1 MMSEQQQQ
9 IEHVELSIQEAKD
22 SIEKKQAL
30 IRLQN
35 NPDFK
40 LLIMEGYF
48 QKEAA
53 RCVHALADPSLQ
65 DDTQQKLLT
74 NMITAVGYFRQ
85 YLSAV
90 YQFGGIGERTLEGHQ
105 QTHAEL
111 LAESA
116 NG

>member
-35 NPDFK
+35 NPDFQS
-40 LLIMEGYF
+40 LILEGYF

-53 RCVHALADPSLQ
+53 RCVAALADPSLQ
-65 DDTQQKLLT
+65 DATQQKLLT

-90 YQFGGIGERTLEGHQ
+90 YQFGSIGERTLESHQ